1 MADDTVTLHIEG
13 PNDEDDVTLPTEM
26 LNLMREADESDAEIV
41 GDLALFSCAQRIHA
55 TVHHAEGGD
64 TEEYKQIEERTM
76 DLFEER
82 FGASFRMSQ
91 DFRHDQPDSP
101 IDADDEKGH
110 LCLECRDR
118 FRDFLAEVP

>member
-64 TEEYKQIEERTM
+64 TEEYREIEEQTM
-76 DLFEER
+76 ELFEER
-82 FGASFRMSQ
+82 FGASY
-91 DFRHDQPDSP
+91 
-101 IDADDEKGH
+101 AELTGH
-110 LCLECRDR
+110 QH
-118 FRDFLAEVP
+118 

>member
-64 TEEYKQIEERTM
+64 SEEYKEIEEQTM
-76 DLFEER
+76 DLFEDR
-82 FGASFRMSQ
+82 FGASY
-91 DFRHDQPDSP
+91 
-101 IDADDEKGH
+101 AELTGH
-110 LCLECRDR
+110 QH
-118 FRDFLAEVP
+118 

>member
-13 PNDEDDVTLPTEM
+13 PNDEDDVTLPEEM
-26 LNLMREADESDAEIV
+26 LDLMREADESDAEIV

-64 TEEYKQIEERTM
+64 TEEYKEIEEQTM

-82 FGASFRMSQ
+82 FGASY
-91 DFRHDQPDSP
+91 
-101 IDADDEKGH
+101 AELTGH
-110 LCLECRDR
+110 QH
-118 FRDFLAEVP
+118 